1 MVKLLVLIAIV
12 LGAVAVITVSD
23 LHAVRGSQD
32 APGSPG
38 GAATSRVVSAT
49 DAARRM
55 LCLAAILARTSL
67 EYGLKFEPASTSKN
81 SPDVH
86 AFQQKQRQ
94 WMDDQALSNGLSLS
108 ERTLL
113 EKPVGT
119 WSEQEIIDGQ
129 WRAEEIGVLL
139 WALKLNEKLP
149 PYDKEPSSADVMAAL
164 PHPDDSV
171 GFIRKAQLRSAEE
184 IIAAR
189 GVAEL
194 WLWRARTTQLQMTGV
209 AAPEGWTFEKII
221 AMTADKAN
229 EDKLFVAIDHDFPAL
244 NKAYSK
250 LSEDEWHTM
259 RSIAEERLYTL
270 NWLCKYAEDWDAVPT
285 GT

>member
-12 LGAVAVITVSD
+12 LVAVAAITASA
-23 LHAVRGSQD
+23 LHASKGD
-32 APGSPG
+32 KNAAGSPG
-38 GAATSRVVSAT
+38 GADASRVVSAT

-55 LCLAAILARTSL
+55 LCLASILARTNL
-67 EYGLKFEPASTSKN
+67 EYGLKFEPASASKN
-81 SPDVH
+81 SPDDH
-86 AFQQKQRQ
+86 AFQQSQRR
-94 WMDDQALSNGLSLS
+94 WMEDQGLWNGLSLR

-119 WSEQEIIDGQ
+119 WSEQEIADGQ
-129 WRAEEIGVLL
+129 WRAEAIGVLL
-139 WALKLNEKLP
+139 WALKPNEKLP
-149 PYDKEPSSADVMAAL
+149 PYDRQTSSADVMAAL
-164 PHPDDSV
+164 PRPDDSV
-171 GFIRKAQLRSAEE
+171 GFMRRAQLRSAEE

-189 GVAEL
+189 GIAEL
-194 WLWRARTTQLQMTGV
+194 WLWRARTTQLQMTGA

-229 EDKLFVAIDHDFPAL
+229 EDKLFLPIDLDFPAL

-259 RSIAEERLYTL
+259 RSIAQERLHTL
-270 NWLCKYAEDWDAVPT
+270 NWLCKYAEDWDEVPT